1 MFKNTIFRRMTAL
14 VLTLALAAAAA
25 LPGLAVYPMPIQTA
39 SETEAVYLF
48 NADTGKTILNQN
60 ADQQQY
66 VASLTKLMTALLL
79 LESGKDLNG
88 EVTVPTA
95 LTQEFRDI
103 QNANGTTMGLRIGE
117 TVRRIDLLNSRGA
130 EQTVNDFLA
139 AHGARYP
146 IAKGYGMTEV
156 SSAATVAAGLDNKPG
171 SVGIPMVNTVVA
183 AFEPGTDQEL
193 PIGQRG
199 ELCISGPC
207 LMKGYYNKPEE
218 TAILLRRH
226 PDGRVWAHTGDMGY
240 LDEDGFVFLDSRIKR
255 MIIRHDGFKVFPSM
269 IENVVSRHPAVH
281 QCSVVGCADKDHTQG
296 RLPFVYIVLKANT
309 TAKKKQVIRE
319 LERMCAEEL
328 PEYVQPV
335 AYKFISSM
343 PMTPVGK
350 VDYRQLEADISP
362 RDY

>member
-1 MFKNTIFRRMTAL
+1 
-14 VLTLALAAAAA
+14 
-25 LPGLAVYPMPIQTA
+25 
-39 SETEAVYLF
+39 
-48 NADTGKTILNQN
+48 
-60 ADQQQY
+60 
-66 VASLTKLMTALLL
+66 
-79 LESGKDLNG
+79 
-88 EVTVPTA
+88 
-95 LTQEFRDI
+95 
-103 QNANGTTMGLRIGE
+103 
-117 TVRRIDLLNSRGA
+117 
-130 EQTVNDFLA
+130 
-139 AHGARYP
+139 
-146 IAKGYGMTEV
+146 
-156 SSAATVAAGLDNKPG
+156 
-171 SVGIPMVNTVVA
+171 MVNTVVA

-226 PDGRVWAHTGDMGY
+226 PDGRVWAHTGDIGY
-240 LDEDGFVFLDSRIKR
+240 LDEDGFVYLDSRIKR
-255 MIIRHDGFKVFPSM
+255 LIIRHDGFKVFPSM

-281 QCSVVGCADKDHTQG
+281 QCSVVGCTDKDHTQG
-296 RLPFVYIVLKANT
+296 RLPFVYIVLKSDT